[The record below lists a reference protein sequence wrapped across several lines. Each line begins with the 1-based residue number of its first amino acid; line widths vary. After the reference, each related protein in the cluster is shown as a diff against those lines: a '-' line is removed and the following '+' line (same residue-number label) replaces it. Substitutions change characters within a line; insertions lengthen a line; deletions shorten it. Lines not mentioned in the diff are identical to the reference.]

1 MTQVDIASEH
11 IIWAATKGFKPQEVL
26 ESINMSSP
34 GHRDATWEDVHM
46 ALAVKHRQLIDLLVA
61 QARMRKAA

>member
-1 MTQVDIASEH
+1 MSLIDIASEH
-11 IIWAATKGFKPQEVL
+11 IIWCATKGFKPQEVL

-46 ALAVKHRQLIDLLVA
+46 ALVARHRQAMELLA
-61 QARMRKAA
+61 LRHRMREAA